1 MIDACIA
8 GLLRYAE
15 DTGLIEADDCLWARN
30 RLLEALQ
37 LDGCDPD
44 CAPAELPLAEYVWFE
59 TAELEVSER
68 IRTVC
73 RENCPRY
80 NKTWACPPAVGSV
93 EACRARC
100 LSYPQGLLITSL
112 TEVADIAD
120 TEAAL
125 ATRGPHEELTRQVSA
140 ILRAQGA
147 EVYGLSTES
156 CAICAHCAWPDGPC
170 RHPDRMF
177 PCVESHGIVV
187 TALAERHGIEFQY
200 GGNVVTWFSL
210 LLYRETPDPA

>member
-1 MIDACIA
+1 M
-8 GLLRYAE
+8 
-15 DTGLIEADDCLWARN
+15 TT
-30 RLLEALQ
+30 
-37 LDGCDPD
+37 
-44 CAPAELPLAEYVWFE
+44 LPLYC
-59 TAELEVSER
+59 S
-68 IRTVC
+68 
-73 RENCPRY
+73 
-80 NKTWACPPAVGSV
+80 S
-93 EACRARC
+93 
-100 LSYPQGLLITSL
+100 
-112 TEVADIAD
+112 EVADIAD

-140 ILRAQGA
+140 ILCAQGA

-177 PCVESHGIVV
+177 PCVESHGLIV
-187 TALAERHGIEFQY
+187 TALAERHGIEYQY

>member
-1 MIDACIA
+1 MNRAA
-8 GLLRYAE
+8 V
-15 DTGLIEADDCLWARN
+15 EA
-30 RLLEALQ
+30 Q
-37 LDGCDPD
+37 L
-44 CAPAELPLAEYVWFE
+44 AELPLAEFVWFE
-59 TAELEVSER
+59 TAELEFSER

-120 TEAAL
+120 TEA
-125 ATRGPHEELTRQVSA
+125 VSA
-140 ILRAQGA
+140 ILRAQGT

-177 PCVESHGIVV
+177 PCVESHGLIV
-187 TALAERHGIEFQY
+187 TALAERHGIEYQY

>member
-1 MIDACIA
+1 M
-8 GLLRYAE
+8 GLSARRRLR
-15 DTGLIEADDCLWARN
+15 
-30 RLLEALQ
+30 
-37 LDGCDPD
+37 
-44 CAPAELPLAEYVWFE
+44 
-59 TAELEVSER
+59 
-68 IRTVC
+68 
-73 RENCPRY
+73 
-80 NKTWACPPAVGSV
+80 

-125 ATRGPHEELTRQVSA
+125 ATRGPHEELTRA
-140 ILRAQGA
+140 GLRHPARAG
-147 EVYGLSTES
+147 YRGLRLSTES

-177 PCVESHGIVV
+177 PCVESHGLIV
-187 TALAERHGIEFQY
+187 TALAERHGIEYQY

>member
-1 MIDACIA
+1 MNRAA
-8 GLLRYAE
+8 V
-15 DTGLIEADDCLWARN
+15 EA
-30 RLLEALQ
+30 Q
-37 LDGCDPD
+37 L
-44 CAPAELPLAEYVWFE
+44 AELPLAEFVWFE
-59 TAELEVSER
+59 TAELEFSER

-125 ATRGPHEELTRQVSA
+125 ATRGPHEELTRQVAA

-177 PCVESHGIVV
+177 PCVESQGILVTDLAEKRGLDFMNGNIVV
-187 TALAERHGIEFQY
+187 
-200 GGNVVTWFSL
+200 WFSL
-210 LLYRETPDPA
+210 ILFK